1 MPRGKRITSE
11 DKAKILETIKEV
23 GYQQIG
29 ACRAVDFATK
39 SGFSYDAVR
48 KMREKSS
55 EFRNAVIDAQE
66 IFRESLQGSCENA
79 LIKRALGYEAIEQF
93 HEVTKD
99 GTGNIVSKKINER
112 KKHVAPD
119 IRALEFVLINVSRGT
134 WRDVRDV
141 EVSTNFGDR
150 KDLTP
155 EEVKSV
161 REKIDRM
168 CKLGCRYN
176 EEVDI
181 HE

>member
-11 DKAKILETIKEV
+11 DREKLLETIREF

-29 ACRAVDFATK
+29 ACRAVDFAAK

-48 KMREKSS
+48 KMREKSM

-66 IFRESLQGSCENA
+66 DFRASLQGKCENM
-79 LIKRALGYEAIEQF
+79 LVKRAMGYDAIEQF
-93 HEVTKD
+93 HEATKD
-99 GTGNIVSKKINER
+99 GLGNVISEKINER

-119 IRALEFVLINVSRGT
+119 VRALEFVLINISKGV

-141 EVSTNFGDR
+141 EVSADFGDR
-150 KDLTP
+150 KDLSP
-155 EEVKSV
+155 EEAKRVQDAFRKKYHLDEGISV
-161 REKIDRM
+161 RGE
-168 CKLGCRYN
+168 
-176 EEVDI
+176 